1 MQTISDTLNLLKA
14 HRSVRKYK
22 NQQIEQEL
30 LDQILEAG
38 MRGSNTG
45 NMQIYSVVVTRDV
58 QRKKELAKF
67 HFNQP
72 MVANATAVITV
83 CLDINRWDKWCLQ
96 RKADPGYD
104 NLLWLLTGSVDATI
118 VSQNICVAAEAEG
131 LGICYLGTVLYNA
144 PEIAEF
150 LKLPKGV
157 IPITTITMGYPDE
170 TPAESDR
177 LPLDSVV
184 HYEQYRD
191 YSPADIDKAFAEKEN
206 LQLTK
211 DLIKENG
218 TENLAQIF
226 TQKRYT
232 KADNIAISEK
242 LYKYLKDSGFL
253 K

>member
-1 MQTISDTLNLLKA
+1 MNTLDTLIN
-14 HRSVRKYK
+14 HRSIRKYK
-22 NQQIEQEL
+22 KQSIAKEL
-30 LDQILEAG
+30 LDKILTAG
-38 MRGSNTG
+38 ARGSNTG
-45 NMQIYSVVVTRDV
+45 NMQIYSIVVTQDE

-67 HFNQP
+67 HFGQP
-72 MVANATAVITV
+72 MVENAAAVITV
-83 CLDINRWDKWCLQ
+83 CLDINRWNKWCLQ
-96 RKADPGYD
+96 RNADPAYD

-118 VSQNICVAAEAEG
+118 VSQNICVAAESQG

-144 PEIAEF
+144 PEIAEY
-150 LKLPKGV
+150 LNLPKGV
-157 IPITTITMGYPDE
+157 VPITTITIGYPDE
-170 TPAESDR
+170 TAEESDR

-191 YSPADIDKAFAEKEN
+191 YTPADINKAFAEKEN
-206 LQLTK
+206 LPLTK
-211 DLIKENG
+211 ELIKQNG

-242 LYKYLKDSGFL
+242 LEKYLRETGFL